1 MGSGWALDFVSCC
14 LILLLCLFEAALAG
28 TVSHDFNITWVRAG
42 PSGYERP
49 MIGINGQWPV
59 PVIHVD
65 LGDRVIINVNNQ
77 LGNQSTS
84 LHYHGLFMNSTSY
97 MDGAA
102 GTSQCEIAPG
112 ASLTYDFTVQ
122 QPGYDE

>member
-1 MGSGWALDFVSCC
+1 MIPGLF
-14 LILLLCLFEAALAG
+14 LQTLLLLFCTGTLAD
-28 TVSHDFNITWVRAG
+28 TVYHDFNITWVRAG

-65 LGDRVIINVNNQ
+65 LGDRVIINVHNQ

-84 LHYHGLFMNSTSY
+84 LHYHGLFMNTTSY

-102 GTSQCEIAPG
+102 GTSQCEIEPG

-122 QPGYDE
+122 QPG

>member
-1 MGSGWALDFVSCC
+1 MRLGWAFAFWLQ
-14 LILLLCLFEAALAG
+14 ILLQLFSRKVAAG
-28 TVSHDFNITWVRAG
+28 TVYHDFNITWVRAG

-59 PVIHVD
+59 PAIHVD
-65 LGDRVIINVNNQ
+65 IGDRVIINVKND

-84 LHYHGLFMNSTSY
+84 LHFHGLFMNSTGY

-102 GTSQCEIAPG
+102 GTSQCDIAPG
-112 ASLTYDFTVQ
+112 VSFQYDFVIQ
-122 QPGYDE
+122 QPG